1 VLKIDHIDI
10 PKHLEIFVKIRV
22 KNEYKVLIKSR
33 DKNYIVIKIWH
44 VRYIKNYKKCVKKLV
59 EFLWNFSCN
68 LRQTGGVG
76 SIQEGCKQQSCREI
90 KAKLMNEHNGS
101 WIMGSTRVFGCV
113 EKEALQDFPLL
124 SRSNKTQSPSCFFL
138 HFFSNY
144 FQN

>member
-1 VLKIDHIDI
+1 MQDI
-10 PKHLEIFVKIRV
+10 L
-22 KNEYKVLIKSR
+22 
-33 DKNYIVIKIWH
+33 KNYQENIK
-44 VRYIKNYKKCVKKLV
+44 RLLK
-59 EFLWNFSCN
+59 FLWNFSCN

-76 SIQEGCKQQSCREI
+76 SMQEGCKQQSCREI

-124 SRSNKTQSPSCFFL
+124 SRSRHSFLLVSFFI
-138 HFFSNY
+138 FFSNY